1 MITLNE
7 LKKKC
12 DEFEKEE
19 GRSDFYYLAL
29 EIKDKYPIH
38 ATVIILAT
46 WNIGRFRYM
55 LSDPQNL
62 SDLKKAL
69 ESCMPLFRKLSNV
82 GFKTANF
89 DKLREDIKSVYST
102 LSKVNGVEYT
112 GASKIFHLFCPNL
125 IVMWD
130 SYIRKEYSKRKYRDT
145 YKIKIQAEKP
155 TAEDFLNFQKLM
167 QKIFGHIKWDN
178 KRKTLPKAIDEYNY
192 VTYTLP
198 QLKKKKAKNCKK

>member
-1 MITLNE
+1 M
-7 LKKKC
+7 
-12 DEFEKEE
+12 
-19 GRSDFYYLAL
+19 
-29 EIKDKYPIH
+29 
-38 ATVIILAT
+38 
-46 WNIGRFRYM
+46 GRFRYM

-167 QKIFGHIKWDN
+167 QKIFGRIKWDN